1 MDFALPSS
9 QAEKDADKFS
19 AVVTYKTR
27 YHNAAGK
34 VVTLSFGIG
43 KAITV
48 NANIGLPTFR
58 EWSLVLDV
66 SENRV
71 TSKLLGIYFDIVYQ
85 HAAPGFPDGV
95 TF

>member
-1 MDFALPSS
+1 MLYHLRKQKKAGKLL
-9 QAEKDADKFS
+9 
-19 AVVTYKTR
+19 AVVAYKIR
-27 YHNAAGK
+27 YHTAAGK
-34 VVTLSFGIG
+34 TVILSFDLGE
-43 KAITV
+43 AITV
-48 NANIGLPTFR
+48 DAIKGLPTFR